1 MGKTAARARKSGSWV
16 LGSMGYRRRARV
28 EVSLRLSL
36 TTKIFLAFAFLLGT
50 FLFLAL
56 YSVQEF
62 QEVGEDL
69 RSVNEGHLALARL
82 VGQIETHQQNRFR
95 DLRRSVDG
103 GDRRSQ
109 ELVLRIVA
117 GYFPSVIRARTEEA
131 RDICSRQLSR
141 ASRRAE
147 TESDSKVEFYRDVE
161 SSIDRLAVLHEDVNE
176 LNETLL
182 QRVQKEQPFEE
193 LRTEL
198 DRLERRIL
206 QEELPRLSQR
216 ISEETERTAQR
227 AERDER
233 RAIWRVL
240 ALTALA
246 LLVGLFLTVISARAL
261 APISRL
267 VSFARAISRGDYEQK
282 MMPRGDDELSALAE
296 ELTAMARAQKQR
308 EEELSR
314 QRAELERAYHRVDEL
329 KRYHERIVK
338 SLSTAIVV
346 TDRNL
351 AITSTNRAAEAHFS
365 LSGAELRNQ
374 PLSELPLGQSLTQAV
389 GSLETL
395 LELGNSAEVSAL
407 AYGDLLVD
415 VALFPLLGER
425 GEVLG
430 LVIAI
435 EDVTEAVRTKEALI
449 RSERL
454 AAIGRMSAHVTH
466 EVRNPLSSIGLN
478 AELLEDLIRD
488 VSLRTEDGG
497 ESVTEARRVCQAI
510 GREVDRL
517 NAITEA
523 YLRFARL
530 PRPKTRP
537 AQLGPLLRDLADFV
551 RGDLQAARVSLEL
564 VVEPELPEV
573 EIDEDQMRQALLN
586 LLRNGKESMP
596 EGGRLELD
604 ARLRGS
610 DRLVISLADHG
621 LGIEPANQERIFDPF
636 FSTKLTGTGLGLALT
651 QQIVGE
657 HGGTLEVESELGA
670 GSTFRVVLPVVQ
682 ASRIEGVF
690 SPDTPR
696 ERGASI
702 EAPDLSPDSAG
713 APSGAQAEARAR
725 AKSSPEA

>member
-1 MGKTAARARKSGSWV
+1 M
-16 LGSMGYRRRARV
+16 
-28 EVSLRLSL
+28 RLSL
-36 TTKIFLAFAFLLGT
+36 TTKIFLAFTFLLGT

-62 QEVGEDL
+62 REVGEDL

-103 GDRRSQ
+103 ADRRSQ
-109 ELVLRIVA
+109 ELVLRIVG

-131 RDICSRQLSR
+131 REVCQRQLSR
-141 ASRRAE
+141 ATRRLDGE
-147 TESDSKVEFYRDVE
+147 EDSKVEFYRDVE
-161 SSIDRLAVLHEDVNE
+161 STIGRLAELHEEVNE
-176 LNETLL
+176 LNEAML
-182 QRVQKEQPFEE
+182 QRVQKEQPVDE
-193 LRTEL
+193 LRQDL

-240 ALTALA
+240 AMTALA
-246 LLVGLFLTVISARAL
+246 LVVGLFLTVISARAL

-267 VSFARAISRGDYEQK
+267 VSFARAISRGDYEQQ
-282 MMPRGDDELSALAE
+282 MAARGADELSALAE
-296 ELTAMARAQKQR
+296 ELSAMARAQKER
-308 EEELSR
+308 EEELQR
-314 QRAELERAYHRVDEL
+314 QRGELERAYHRVDEL
-329 KRYHERIVK
+329 KRYHERIVR

-346 TDRNL
+346 TDRSL

-365 LSGAELRNQ
+365 LSGADLRSR
-374 PLSELPLGQSLTQAV
+374 PLTELPLGRSLTEAV
-389 GSLETL
+389 GSLDAL
-395 LELGNSAEVSAL
+395 LERGESAQVSAL
-407 AYGDLLVD
+407 AYGDLLID
-415 VALFPLLGER
+415 VALFPLLGDR

-430 LVIAI
+430 LVLAM

-478 AELLEDLIRD
+478 AELLEDLIQELSQRSGD
-488 VSLRTEDGG
+488 SAE
-497 ESVTEARRVCQAI
+497 EARRVCRAI

-523 YLRFARL
+523 YLKFARL
-530 PRPKTRP
+530 PRPNTRS
-537 AQLGPLLRDLADFV
+537 AELGPLLESLAAFV
-551 RGDLQAARVSLEL
+551 RGDLAAARVSLRLE
-564 VVEPELPEV
+564 VEPGLPRV
-573 EIDEDQMRQALLN
+573 DVDEDQMRQALLN

-596 EGGRLELD
+596 EGGVLELS
-604 ARLRGS
+604 ARRRGE
-610 DRLVISLADHG
+610 DRLLVEVVDHG
-621 LGIEPANQERIFDPF
+621 MGIDPANQERIFDPF

-651 QQIVGE
+651 QQIVAE
-657 HGGTLEVESELGA
+657 HGGTLEVESQLGA
-670 GSTFRVVLPVVQ
+670 GSTFRVVLPLGQGAAREGLFGPDSERSAPPSSQ
-682 ASRIEGVF
+682 ASEI
-690 SPDTPR
+690 
-696 ERGASI
+696 
-702 EAPDLSPDSAG
+702 APDSSSAG
-713 APSGAQAEARAR
+713 AARSEVDEPRPKSLSR
-725 AKSSPEA
+725 A